1 MALDNKSSADTDPA
15 SLRPAARQVTAYI
28 CVTTF
33 HRPTGLRRLLEGLSR
48 LQFRDATPPD
58 VEIVVVDNDSL
69 ASARQT
75 CEDARRQLPWRLRY
89 IVEPTRG
96 IAQARNA
103 AVRAAAELADF
114 VAFIDDDEVPDPLWL
129 DELLRVHRAFA
140 ADIVTG
146 PVFPHFEEG
155 APVYVI
161 RGHFFDPPQRTTGML
176 LDRAY
181 TNNVIAC
188 SRVFRNMPTL
198 FDERLGLAGGE
209 DVLFFRRAARA
220 GFKIVW
226 ANDARVSEWV
236 PSSRTSVAWILKRA
250 FRTGNS
256 QAICD
261 RELTDSK
268 LRRTWLCL
276 HMLGSITK
284 AILVTPWSAILGR
297 HEVLESLRNVS
308 RGLGYFAGVAGGAGS
323 MFRIAAIRHPPAS
336 LTITNVDHMRRSP
349 PSPPWCVS
357 VTIAPAAAMGH
368 ARPISGK
375 WCLLRHD

>member
-1 MALDNKSSADTDPA
+1 MQGASMSAADPA
-15 SLRPAARQVTAYI
+15 RTGAVVHI
-28 CVTTF
+28 CVLTF
-33 HRPTGLRRLLEGLSR
+33 RRPIGLRRLLESLAR
-48 LQFRDATPPD
+48 LEFPEVTAPLL
-58 VEIVVVDNDSL
+58 EIVVVDNDSD
-69 ASARQT
+69 ASARPT
-75 CEDARRQLPWRLRY
+75 CEEARSRLPWPLRY

-96 IAQARNA
+96 IAHARNT
-103 AVRAAAELADF
+103 AVRAAVDGADF
-114 VAFIDDDEVPDPLWL
+114 VAFIDDDEVADPLWL
-129 DELLRVHRAFA
+129 DELLRTQRAFA
-140 ADIVTG
+140 ADVVTG
-146 PVFPHFEEG
+146 PVFPHFEG
-155 APVYVI
+155 KVPGYVSK
-161 RGHFFDPPQRTTGML
+161 GHFFDGPQWTTGMH

-181 TNNVIAC
+181 TGSVIAC

-226 ANDARVSEWV
+226 ANDARASEWV
-236 PSSRTSVAWILKRA
+236 PSSRASVAWLLKRA

-308 RGLGYFAGVAGGAGS
+308 RGLGYFAGVAGVRYEEYQTVHGS
-323 MFRIAAIRHPPAS
+323 
-336 LTITNVDHMRRSP
+336 
-349 PSPPWCVS
+349 
-357 VTIAPAAAMGH
+357 
-368 ARPISGK
+368 
-375 WCLLRHD
+375 